1 MAKLLGFISDYRKIE
16 LPVRNAIAS
25 EFFIQAINATFMN
38 ILPLYMTR
46 KGFTDKEIALFITFR
61 FIGVF
66 VLALP
71 LGRFIKDRKVMPLFV
86 LSNFCVPLFGI
97 LIVVSIA
104 YQLKLLTLIALV
116 LWGASF
122 TFMQIPIFPFIL
134 RNSMKANQTA
144 AISLSYSTWSFGGIV
159 SGVIIAGL
167 DFINPSFFDEQF
179 ILLLFSVAGFGGL
192 IFLKRIRQFAEIS
205 AEAEPGES
213 SRSGRAAKTDW
224 GLVLRALLPT
234 LIVATGA
241 GLTIPFISLFFDKVH
256 HVGKGGFS
264 ILSFIASLLVA
275 YFAML
280 VPRIK
285 EKIGY
290 KVAIPST
297 QSLAVM
303 SLVALATTQYYSQ
316 YPIALVIAAV
326 CYLLRQPL
334 MNMAGPMTSELVL
347 NYVGR
352 NNREITSALTSA
364 IWSGSWVVSGFM
376 VTILFAYDFSF
387 GNIFL
392 ITSVLYAFG
401 IVLYYL
407 LILDYNKR
415 EEKGL
420 IEE

>member
-1 MAKLLGFISDYRKIE
+1 MAKLFSFIRDYKKIE
-16 LPVRNAIAS
+16 LPIKNAIAS
-25 EFFIQAINATFMN
+25 EFFIQGVNATFMN

-71 LGRFIKDRKVMPLFV
+71 LGKFIKGKKVMPLFF
-86 LSNFCVPLFGI
+86 LSNLCVPIFGI
-97 LIVVSIA
+97 AIILSIA
-104 YQLKLLTLIALV
+104 YQLKVLTLVTLV

-134 RNSMKANQTA
+134 RNASKTNQTA

-159 SGVIIAGL
+159 SGIVIAVL
-167 DFINPSFFDEQF
+167 DYINPVLFDEQF
-179 ILLLFSVAGFGGL
+179 ILLLFSILGFGGL
-192 IFLKRIRQFAEIS
+192 LFLRRIKNFDEI
-205 AEAEPGES
+205 AVEQES
-213 SRSGRAAKTDW
+213 TQVNQKPVTGNTDW
-224 GLVLRALLPT
+224 GVISKALLPT
-234 LIVATGA
+234 LIIATGA

-256 HVGKGGFS
+256 ALGKGGFS

-280 VPRIK
+280 VPKIK

-290 KVAIPST
+290 KIAIPTT
-297 QSLAVM
+297 QSLAVVF
-303 SLVALATTQYYSQ
+303 LVAMATTQYFNH
-316 YPIALVIAAV
+316 YPIAIVIASI

-364 IWSGSWVVSGFM
+364 IWSGSWVLSGFM
-376 VTILFAYDFSF
+376 VTVLFAFHFSF

-392 ITSVLYAFG
+392 ITSLLYAFG
-401 IVLYYL
+401 VVLYYL
-407 LILDYNKR
+407 LILDYHKK

-420 IEE
+420 LED